1 MVLCGGVVKA
11 HMKRCEMEDI
21 LISTLQRGVPP
32 DLTRVNFCEHV
43 VDLIY
48 HRIKYQL
55 QVHHAS
61 GPEGRCWRQRVL
73 PHHVATE
80 WPLTHSGHA
89 GVPVDVPHLH

>member
-32 DLTRVNFCEHV
+32 DLSRVNFCEHV

-55 QVHHAS
+55 QV
-61 GPEGRCWRQRVL
+61 PCLWPRRTVL
-73 PHHVATE
+73 AQ
-80 WPLTHSGHA
+80 
-89 GVPVDVPHLH
+89 